1 MSVILNEVQ
10 LHTILKSVDLNIAK
24 LNEQKI
30 IAFFE
35 SLGLKH
41 REDIPKNY
49 LDWQTIL
56 IVVPTANFK

>member
-10 LHTILKSVDLNIAK
+10 LHTILKSVDLNITK

-35 SLGLKH
+35 FLGLTG
-41 REDIPKNY
+41 REDIPKNF
-49 LDWQTIL
+49 LD
-56 IVVPTANFK
+56 